1 MKDDEIK
8 IAKNKDLSK
17 DVFNKFIKS
26 QGLEKRAVDYLFD
39 KNYEYTLDNNL
50 DYLNENKGLIDN
62 YGYLYSEDYLDE
74 GEYIEETLY
83 ENIEKRIKYLKT
95 MDYKDYIKYGYID
108 EKYFDE
114 IEEFL
119 KFYIVASLMKKNLG
133 KSNLKDMAKDIF
145 DTERFDESITEED
158 LETMDEWIDEDSNFK
173 KFYNKICRDL
183 SNSTQ
188 DKEIL
193 KLANVK
199 KSNKENYKG
208 RIISKKSELELKSMV
223 NMWEHEGKLSSEANK
238 AHKKIKSD
246 TLEKMTDKNYKM
258 IYEHL
263 NNEITNSDEEYKNIY
278 FYSLEYKLANEL
290 RKCTLKNLNKIKD
303 KRKKI
308 IFICETIHC
317 IHLMPILNIRE
328 DLSNKLS
335 SILISDNE
343 ESLKRYKEKISIIR
357 KIIVVELGRLSD
369 LIKQYPSYKY
379 FSDDDLFEFEKIYN
393 IKNGSKSFEN
403 KYKIKVDYS
412 KYDIIVFN
420 NIIKIINTETKNNI
434 VKKMKDNKENKE
446 KI

>member
-8 IAKNKDLSK
+8 ISKNKDLSK
-17 DVFNKFIKS
+17 DAFNKFIKS
-26 QGLEKRAVDYLFD
+26 QGLEKRAANYLFD
-39 KNYEYTLDNNL
+39 ENCEYTLDNNL
-50 DYLNENKGLIDN
+50 DYLNGNKDLIDN
-62 YGYLYSEDYLDE
+62 YGYLYSEDYLNED
-74 GEYIEETLY
+74 EYIEETLY

-119 KFYIVASLMKKNLG
+119 KFYIVALLMKKNLG
-133 KSNLKDMAKDIF
+133 KSNLKDMSKDIF
-145 DTERFDESITEED
+145 DTDRFDESITEED

-199 KSNKENYKG
+199 KSNKENYRG

-223 NMWEHEGKLSSEANK
+223 NMWEHEDKLSSEANK

-258 IYEHL
+258 IHDHL
-263 NNEITNSDEEYKNIY
+263 NNEIINSDKEYKNIY
-278 FYSLEYKLANEL
+278 FYSLEFKLANEL
-290 RKCTLKNLNKIKD
+290 RKCTLKNLNKIKG
-303 KRKKI
+303 KYKKLQ
-308 IFICETIHC
+308 FISDS
-317 IHLMPILNIRE
+317 ILYIYSIPVLTIRE
-328 DLSNKLS
+328 DLSNKLLS
-335 SILISDNE
+335 SLVGNDVECIERFRE
-343 ESLKRYKEKISIIR
+343 EVSIIR
-357 KIIVVELGRLSD
+357 KIIAVEGARLLN
-369 LIKQYPSYKY
+369 LIEEYPSYKN
-379 FSDDDLFEFEKIYN
+379 FTNNDLSEFEKIYN
-393 IKNGSKSFEN
+393 IDNGNKSFEN
-403 KYKIKVDYS
+403 KYKIKIDYS
-412 KYDIIVFN
+412 KDDVIVYN
-420 NIIKIINTETKNNI
+420 KIIKIINTETKNNI
-434 VKKMKDNKENKE
+434 VKKIKDNKENKE

>member
-26 QGLEKRAVDYLFD
+26 QGLEERAVDYLFD

-50 DYLNENKGLIDN
+50 DYLNENKDLIDN

-119 KFYIVASLMKKNLG
+119 KFYIVALLMKKNLG
-133 KSNLKDMAKDIF
+133 KFNLKDMCKDIF
-145 DTERFDESITEED
+145 DTDRFDESITEED

-199 KSNKENYKG
+199 KSNKENYRG

-223 NMWEHEGKLSSEANK
+223 NMWEHEDKLSSEANK

-258 IYEHL
+258 IHDHL
-263 NNEITNSDEEYKNIY
+263 NNEIINSDKEYKNIY
-278 FYSLEYKLANEL
+278 FYSLEFKLANEL
-290 RKCTLKNLNKIKD
+290 RKCTLENLNKIKG
-303 KRKKI
+303 KYKKLQ
-308 IFICETIHC
+308 FISDS
-317 IHLMPILNIRE
+317 ILYIYSIPVLTIRE
-328 DLSNKLS
+328 DLSNKLLS
-335 SILISDNE
+335 SLVGNDVECIERFRE
-343 ESLKRYKEKISIIR
+343 EVSIIR
-357 KIIVVELGRLSD
+357 KIIAVEGARLLN
-369 LIKQYPSYKY
+369 LIEEYPSYKN
-379 FSDDDLFEFEKIYN
+379 FTNNDLSEFEKIYN
-393 IKNGSKSFEN
+393 IDNGNKSFEN
-403 KYKIKVDYS
+403 KYKIKIDYS
-412 KYDIIVFN
+412 KDDVIVYN
-420 NIIKIINTETKNNI
+420 KIIKIINTETKNNI
-434 VKKMKDNKENKE
+434 VKKIKDNKENKE

>member
-1 MKDDEIK
+1 MKDGEIK

-17 DVFNKFIKS
+17 DAFNKFIKS

-50 DYLNENKGLIDN
+50 DYLNENKDLIDN

-74 GEYIEETLY
+74 DEYIEETLY

-95 MDYKDYIKYGYID
+95 MNYKDYIKYGYID
-108 EKYFDE
+108 EKYFDD

-145 DTERFDESITEED
+145 DTDRFDESITEED
-158 LETMDEWIDEDSNFK
+158 LETMDEWIDEDPNFK

-199 KSNKENYKG
+199 KSNKENYRG

-223 NMWEHEGKLSSEANK
+223 NMWEHEDKLSSEANK

-258 IYEHL
+258 IHDYL
-263 NNEITNSDEEYKNIY
+263 NNEIINSNKEYKNIY
-278 FYSLEYKLANEL
+278 FYSLEFKLANEL
-290 RKCTLKNLNKIKD
+290 RKCTLKNLNKIKG
-303 KRKKI
+303 KYKKLQ
-308 IFICETIHC
+308 FINDS
-317 IHLMPILNIRE
+317 ILYIYSIPVLTIRE
-328 DLSNKLS
+328 DLSNKLLS
-335 SILISDNE
+335 SLVGNDVECIERFREIV
-343 ESLKRYKEKISIIR
+343 SIIR
-357 KIIVVELGRLSD
+357 KIIAVEGARLLN
-369 LIKQYPSYKY
+369 LIEEYPSYKN
-379 FSDDDLFEFEKIYN
+379 FTNNDLSEFEKIYN
-393 IKNGSKSFEN
+393 IDNGNKSFEN
-403 KYKIKVDYS
+403 KYKIKIDYS
-412 KYDIIVFN
+412 KDDVIVYN
-420 NIIKIINTETKNNI
+420 KIIKIINTETKNNI
-434 VKKMKDNKENKE
+434 VKKIKDNKE